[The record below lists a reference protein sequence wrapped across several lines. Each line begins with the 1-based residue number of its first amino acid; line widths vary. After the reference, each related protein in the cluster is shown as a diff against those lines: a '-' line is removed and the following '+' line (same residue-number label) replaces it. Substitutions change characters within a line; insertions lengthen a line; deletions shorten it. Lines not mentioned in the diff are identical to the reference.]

1 MEKKNEKVAVII
13 LNYNPKHYINVV
25 KDSIKSVMNQDW
37 NPIELLLVDNNS
49 QDGSFEE
56 IVKFVELR
64 CENVKI
70 IKNPRNYGFGIAHNK
85 SLKYIANDVKYIM
98 PLNPDA
104 KLQADTIAS
113 LVRIMEKHPR
123 VGIVQPLLVDWKGR
137 SRETGIIMDELLNYH
152 RISEEI
158 LSKYEIICSTYGSG
172 GASLVRREIINL
184 LGGKIFLDPLF
195 LYYEDALLGLRTW
208 SYGYRV
214 VVAAGVQATH
224 PAEHISSTEE
234 VSLLKRYH
242 AMKSFGYFV
251 EITNSRYKF
260 FIKTAVVRRFS
271 LTHPS
276 RFYLR
281 SWLQGCLLAK
291 KFRRYGVDI
300 YSSPLIRKSPMSA
313 VLNVIPQKKQSMYIT
328 LKEYNALLETK
339 PVCGYSGRS

>member
-123 VGIVQPLLVDWKGR
+123 VGIV
-137 SRETGIIMDELLNYH
+137 
-152 RISEEI
+152 
-158 LSKYEIICSTYGSG
+158 
-172 GASLVRREIINL
+172 
-184 LGGKIFLDPLF
+184 
-195 LYYEDALLGLRTW
+195 
-208 SYGYRV
+208 
-214 VVAAGVQATH
+214 
-224 PAEHISSTEE
+224 
-234 VSLLKRYH
+234 
-242 AMKSFGYFV
+242 
-251 EITNSRYKF
+251 
-260 FIKTAVVRRFS
+260 
-271 LTHPS
+271 
-276 RFYLR
+276 
-281 SWLQGCLLAK
+281 
-291 KFRRYGVDI
+291 
-300 YSSPLIRKSPMSA
+300 
-313 VLNVIPQKKQSMYIT
+313 
-328 LKEYNALLETK
+328 
-339 PVCGYSGRS
+339 